1 MVMDIRK
8 IQKLIKLIVDKDI
21 GEIEIRKGDE
31 SVRISRQVSAL
42 PAQSY
47 VAPIMPTASMPH
59 KVEEEKTKAQEKI
72 EEGHVVKSPM
82 VGTVYL
88 SKTPGAE
95 PFVSVGQHVETG
107 SVLCLVEAMKMYNQI
122 LADRSGKISARLV
135 ENGQP
140 VEFDQPLFII
150 E

>member
-8 IQKLIKLIVDKDI
+8 IQKLIKLIVEKDI
-21 GEIEIRKGDE
+21 TEIEIKKGDE
-31 SVRISRQVSAL
+31 SVRINRQSF
-42 PAQSY
+42 AQPSHGI
-47 VAPIMPTASMPH
+47 VAPVMPVAPMPH
-59 KVEEEKTKAQEKI
+59 KEDEKTKPSEKI
-72 EEGHVVKSPM
+72 QTGHIIKSPM

-95 PFVSVGQHVETG
+95 PFVTVGQHVEAGT
-107 SVLCLVEAMKMYNQI
+107 VLCLVEAMKMYNQI
-122 LADRSGKISARLV
+122 EADKSGKISARLI

-140 VEFDQPLFII
+140 VEYDQPLFII